1 VESIFS
7 EKMDYYVLTFAF
19 LLYVQFSLEKLIDR
33 YKAYTK
39 GDANNDMTVH
49 QDIQVYLLYK
59 FAE

>member
-1 VESIFS
+1 
-7 EKMDYYVLTFAF
+7 MDYYVLTFAF

-39 GDANNDMTVH
+39 GDANNDMTVQ